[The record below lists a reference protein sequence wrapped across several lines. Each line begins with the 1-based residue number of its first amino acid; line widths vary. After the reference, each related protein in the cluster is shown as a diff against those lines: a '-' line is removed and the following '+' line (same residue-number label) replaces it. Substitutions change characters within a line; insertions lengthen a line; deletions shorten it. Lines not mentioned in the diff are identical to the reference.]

1 MKNKLL
7 LSATIAILA
16 VAIVAVPTRA
26 IDIELSDK
34 QSANI
39 SNSCST
45 IHQNLKNLQRS
56 DARARTYFGSIYET
70 ISSKYLKPLNLRIVN
85 NDMSNSTLL
94 KLQSDFAEARTK
106 FSEDYIK
113 YSKALEELI
122 SIDCRI
128 EPKVFYQKLLD
139 TRSRRATVAKDIR
152 SISSLLTSVIKNTE
166 KLKETLK
173 WTKNLP
179 N

>member
-7 LSATIAILA
+7 SLTTIIVLVAATIAA
-16 VAIVAVPTRA
+16 PVRA

-85 NDMSNSTLL
+85 NDMSNATLL
-94 KLQSDFAEARTK
+94 KLQLDFAEARIK

-122 SIDCRI
+122 SINCRI
-128 EPKVFYQKLLD
+128 EPKTFYQKLVD
-139 TRSRRATVAKDIR
+139 TRNRRAAVAKDIR
-152 SISSLLTSVIKNTE
+152 SISGLLTSIVKNTE
-166 KLKETLK
+166 KLKEALK
-173 WTKNLP
+173 
-179 N
+179 

>member
-7 LSATIAILA
+7 LLISVAILTVTAIAIPA
-16 VAIVAVPTRA
+16 RA

-34 QSANI
+34 QSASI
-39 SNSCST
+39 VNSCST
-45 IHQNLKNLQRS
+45 INQNLKNLQRS

-70 ISSKYLKPLNLRIVN
+70 ISSKYLKPLNIRIVN
-85 NDMSNSTLL
+85 NDLSNSALL

-106 FSEDYIK
+106 FSDDYIK

-128 EPKVFYQKLLD
+128 EPRIFYQKLLD
-139 TRSRRATVAKDIR
+139 TRNRRATVAKDIR
-152 SISSLLTSVIKNTE
+152 SISNLFTSIVKNTE
-166 KLKETLK
+166 KLKESLK
-173 WTKNLP
+173 
-179 N
+179 

>member
-1 MKNKLL
+1 MKSNFLC
-7 LSATIAILA
+7 S
-16 VAIVAVPTRA
+16 AIVAVLIIVFLAAPISA

-45 IHQNLKNLQRS
+45 IHQNLKNLQRA

-94 KLQSDFAEARTK
+94 KLQSEFAEARTK
-106 FSEDYIK
+106 FSDDYIK
-113 YSKALEELI
+113 YSKSLEELI
-122 SIDCRI
+122 SIDCQV
-128 EPKVFYQKLLD
+128 EPKIFYQKLLD
-139 TRSRRATVAKDIR
+139 TRSKRTTVAKDIR
-152 SISSLLTSVIKNTE
+152 AISNLLSSIVKNTE

-173 WTKNLP
+173 
-179 N
+179 